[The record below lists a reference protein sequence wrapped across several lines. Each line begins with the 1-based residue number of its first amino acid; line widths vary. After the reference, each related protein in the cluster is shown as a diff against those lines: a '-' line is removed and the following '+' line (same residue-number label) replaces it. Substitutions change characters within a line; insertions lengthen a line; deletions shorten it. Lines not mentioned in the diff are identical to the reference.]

1 MWAASIVNPFV
12 IPMRHDHVGGAAE
25 EEYFVRFGNLA
36 DLFVSLIGRTD
47 HLLVCPV
54 GEDDVSILV
63 AQPDSA
69 LS

>member
-36 DLFVSLIGRTD
+36 DLFVSLIRWPD
-47 HLLVCPV
+47 HLFVRSVGKYDVPV
-54 GEDDVSILV
+54 LV
-63 AQPDSA
+63 AHPDSA

>member
-25 EEYFVRFGNLA
+25 EENLILLGYLTDFFVAMIRWPDHLFVRSVGKY
-36 DLFVSLIGRTD
+36 DV
-47 HLLVCPV
+47 PV
-54 GEDDVSILV
+54 LV
-63 AQPDSA
+63 AHPDSA